1 MLIWH
6 NSGHAS
12 AGAARSCAPKR
23 GSMQTHHGMLHQV
36 SERSIHLVSS
46 WRTLAMWL
54 LRPRGPW
61 RGQAHAVSECKSW
74 TRAHFFVLRD
84 YIWWGSGMGPG
95 AFSEWSI
102 NFPNSPVFWMD
113 PPPNQ
118 SHLSPGRLTGL
129 FGLALPLLQFQLL
142 LHMYLSTLVPPL
154 SGTRRGQGD
163 FFLYPII
170 LLVLHMFNVRTSLCC
185 HLDQG
190 RATPLVLHQ
199 LCTLMP

>member
-1 MLIWH
+1 MQCLSASPEQEHISLF
-6 NSGHAS
+6 SGTIFDEGLGWGQVLS
-12 AGAARSCAPKR
+12 
-23 GSMQTHHGMLHQV
+23 QTDQITSL
-36 SERSIHLVSS
+36 
-46 WRTLAMWL
+46 TLLCFGW
-54 LRPRGPW
+54 
-61 RGQAHAVSECKSW
+61 
-74 TRAHFFVLRD
+74 
-84 YIWWGSGMGPG
+84 I
-95 AFSEWSI
+95 
-102 NFPNSPVFWMD
+102 FPI
-113 PPPNQ
+113 Q

-199 LCTLMP
+199 LCTPMP